1 MNRQIRYLK
10 INVDTGSAIFY
21 NSDDMTTKTELSYN
35 YKQAVEQILKELRRD
50 RDRQIISRRFGFG
63 MNRRQTLEKIG
74 SDFDITRE
82 RVRQIEKAAIAKMKA
97 SGSAEIAHANEL
109 LRDVVAGAGGITLA
123 SDVAATLGAN
133 ELDTPYIVFL
143 ALLSNGIELINED
156 DDLRQAIT
164 LSPIFGRSQVTSL
177 INEVVKV
184 VKEYGKPI
192 TLTKLTAKLP
202 SALEPATLEQL
213 MRVSKHLA
221 HFDNKWGLV
230 SWPEVNPKSIRD
242 KTYLVLSRHG
252 RPLHFSEIASHVR
265 NLGSS
270 KRDVTVQAVHNELI
284 KDIRFILIGR
294 GIYALAEWGYTPG
307 TVAEIIASVLREE
320 QPLHKDEIVRRVLLK
335 RQVKTTT
342 IILNLQEKEQFQR
355 TAKATYKLKD

>member
-1 MNRQIRYLK
+1 MTIQ
-10 INVDTGSAIFY
+10 
-21 NSDDMTTKTELSYN
+21 SDLSYN

-63 MNRRQTLEKIG
+63 LNRRQTLEKIG

-82 RVRQIEKAAIAKMKA
+82 RVRQIEKAAISKMRA
-97 SGSAEIAHANEL
+97 SGSTEIAHANQL
-109 LRDVVAGAGGITLA
+109 LREVVAEAGGVALA
-123 SDVAATLGAN
+123 SDVANIMGAS

-143 ALLSNGIELINED
+143 ALLSSGVELINED
-156 DDLRQAIT
+156 DDLRQSIT
-164 LSPIFGRSQVTSL
+164 LSPIYGREQVSGL
-177 INEVVKV
+177 INEAVKV
-184 VKEYGKPI
+184 IKDFGKPI
-192 TLTKLTAKLP
+192 TLSKLTAKIP
-202 SALEPATLEQL
+202 SELEPITLEQL
-213 MRVSKHLA
+213 MRISKKLA
-221 HFDNKWGLV
+221 NFDTKWGLV

-242 KTYLVLSRHG
+242 KTYLVLNRQG

-284 KDIRFILIGR
+284 KDERFILIGR